1 MSQLMASLATL
12 AELSG
17 QTIATDI
24 INFMAPV
31 SAVIIGVIGLKYLF
45 GDQRSLAGF
54 IGFLFLG
61 IGVFALIK
69 WGDSILESLGGI
81 FRSWVAK
88 DSATSDVVFTVV
100 LIFLGVL
107 VVVGIVSVVV
117 SMRRQDDSSH
127 SAKTVIDVEME
138 VVVVPARPD
147 YTEATLVALR
157 DFVPTDLSAVD
168 RLRNQVRLAV
178 IVAEER
184 GLFEEGSP
192 VTPAHLAKWVV
203 LSDMWPEEVDAL
215 DRDPD
220 LVQRLETEPFADA
233 LKSRELFEFLR
244 TEPAL
249 HPVVRNLLQMSPVVE
264 QG

>member
-1 MSQLMASLATL
+1 MSQLMAAMVTVAEQPIAVDIRKFVAPLA
-12 AELSG
+12 A
-17 QTIATDI
+17 I
-24 INFMAPV
+24 
-31 SAVIIGVIGLKYLF
+31 IIGVVGLKYLF

-61 IGVFALIK
+61 IVVYSLIQ
-69 WGDSILESLGGI
+69 WGESILESLGGI
-81 FRSWVAK
+81 FRSWVTK

-107 VVVGIVSVVV
+107 VVAGIVSVAVG
-117 SMRRQDDSSH
+117 MRRQDDSSK
-127 SAKTVIDVEME
+127 SAETVIDVEME

-203 LSDMWPEEVDAL
+203 LRDMWPEEVDTL

-220 LVQRLETEPFADA
+220 LVQRLETEPFADV